1 MRILCMHKAS
11 PQDEAGK
18 LPPRELIEGMGQLI
32 GEAAQ
37 KGLMLAGE
45 GLKPTSTR
53 FRLSFAAGRCE
64 VSKGPFCGD
73 RELPQRLLV
82 LKVTSEADAL
92 AWARRFGEAV
102 GATRLEL
109 GPLTEAWD
117 LGFGTRPPDAP
128 LRYLLLQQ
136 ASEGYEAGAAPT
148 PAQQQGLRTVLAAMQ
163 QAGVLVFTEALRPSR
178 EGARL
183 VYRDN
188 VRTRTDGDYKGLVWI

>member
-1 MRILCMHKAS
+1 M
-11 PQDEAGK
+11 
-18 LPPRELIEGMGQLI
+18 
-32 GEAAQ
+32 
-37 KGLMLAGE
+37 
-45 GLKPTSTR
+45 
-53 FRLSFAAGRCE
+53 
-64 VSKGPFCGD
+64 SKGPFRGD

-136 ASEGYEAGAAPT
+136 ASERFRDFGAHALH
-148 PAQQQGLRTVLAAMQ
+148 ADAEVL
-163 QAGVLVFTEALRPSR
+163 S
-178 EGARL
+178 
-183 VYRDN
+183 
-188 VRTRTDGDYKGLVWI
+188 